1 MVGNDEQVADDM
13 LRAGVDASCR
23 DAPEEACVVGV
34 A

>member
-1 MVGNDEQVADDM
+1 VADDM